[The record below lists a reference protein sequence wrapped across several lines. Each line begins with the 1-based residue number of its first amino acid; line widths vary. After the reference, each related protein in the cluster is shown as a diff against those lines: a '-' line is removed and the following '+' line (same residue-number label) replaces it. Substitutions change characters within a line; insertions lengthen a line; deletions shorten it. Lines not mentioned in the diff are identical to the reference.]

1 MSLLDKF
8 KDQFVDRDDEDME
21 EEDLGEETAP
31 VNPAQ
36 PVPPRPAAVR
46 GIGRSAVPRQ
56 AAKPYT
62 MVVVSPKSYSD
73 AEKIGDH
80 LKAMRPVVMNMEKTD
95 ADEAQRI
102 ELGRVLHYSQ
112 IAPRVSFYGKTPEGV
127 MAAFDAAV
135 EYVAEAP
142 KIRFTCTDPDDQH
155 FLDLAS
161 LHKAVLVS
169 KDRAVLKQRKRVATH
184 YGATVGN
191 MVLLEEMATEA
202 L

>member
-62 MVVVSPKSYSD
+62 MVVVFPSLCLFCHSILLAWMSW
-73 AEKIGDH
+73 GVWVFH
-80 LKAMRPVVMNMEKTD
+80 L
-95 ADEAQRI
+95 Q
-102 ELGRVLHYSQ
+102 G
-112 IAPRVSFYGKTPEGV
+112 SFG
-127 MAAFDAAV
+127 
-135 EYVAEAP
+135 
-142 KIRFTCTDPDDQH
+142 
-155 FLDLAS
+155 
-161 LHKAVLVS
+161 
-169 KDRAVLKQRKRVATH
+169 
-184 YGATVGN
+184 
-191 MVLLEEMATEA
+191 
-202 L
+202 

>member
-95 ADEAQRI
+95 AS
-102 ELGRVLHYSQ
+102 GSGVH
-112 IAPRVSFYGKTPEGV
+112 PR
-127 MAAFDAAV
+127 
-135 EYVAEAP
+135 
-142 KIRFTCTDPDDQH
+142 R
-155 FLDLAS
+155 
-161 LHKAVLVS
+161 
-169 KDRAVLKQRKRVATH
+169 
-184 YGATVGN
+184 
-191 MVLLEEMATEA
+191 
-202 L
+202 

>member
-80 LKAMRPVVMNMEKTD
+80 LKAMRPVVMNN
-95 ADEAQRI
+95 
-102 ELGRVLHYSQ
+102 
-112 IAPRVSFYGKTPEGV
+112 GKNG
-127 MAAFDAAV
+127 
-135 EYVAEAP
+135 
-142 KIRFTCTDPDDQH
+142 C
-155 FLDLAS
+155 
-161 LHKAVLVS
+161 
-169 KDRAVLKQRKRVATH
+169 
-184 YGATVGN
+184 G
-191 MVLLEEMATEA
+191 
-202 L
+202 

>member
-62 MVVVSPKSYSD
+62 MVVVSVSWISFR
-73 AEKIGDH
+73 ASCMLWMAASTRS
-80 LKAMRPVVMNMEKTD
+80 LKAFISAR
-95 ADEAQRI
+95 RI
-102 ELGRVLHYSQ
+102 
-112 IAPRVSFYGKTPEGV
+112 I
-127 MAAFDAAV
+127 
-135 EYVAEAP
+135 
-142 KIRFTCTDPDDQH
+142 
-155 FLDLAS
+155 
-161 LHKAVLVS
+161 
-169 KDRAVLKQRKRVATH
+169 
-184 YGATVGN
+184 
-191 MVLLEEMATEA
+191 
-202 L
+202 